1 MSSIN
6 NQHRQRNA
14 IVTGGA
20 SGLGRAVAVRLARE
34 GWNIA
39 IADVSDTR
47 SEETLRLVKQ
57 AGGDGSVEHLDV
69 RRLEEWQS
77 LRTRLKERWD
87 HLDLL
92 VNNAGVA
99 GCGYVGEYSI
109 ENWHWIVDINLW
121 NGINGCHTF
130 VEWLKANPHGAHIIN
145 TCSAAA
151 IVCAPTMAAYNV
163 TKAGML
169 ALSET
174 LYGELMPHGVG
185 VTAVCPTAFAT
196 NLLDGARWC
205 RDEENFL
212 FKRAFETAKMTAAD
226 VADAAVRA
234 MKRKQLYVMVPFE
247 SRFNWIMKRLA
258 PQRWLRTVAR
268 TFVDALEKAKV
279 SGAMPEASP
288 RTAPSELP
296 RQVGVR

>member
-1 MSSIN
+1 MTNADNSL
-6 NQHRQRNA
+6 RRKNA

-20 SGLGRAVAVRLARE
+20 SGLGRAIAVRLAKE

-39 IADVSDTR
+39 VADINDAR
-47 SEETLRLVKQ
+47 STETLQLVKQ

-69 RRLEEWQS
+69 RHLDEWEA
-77 LRTRLKERWD
+77 LRERLKARWD

-99 GCGYVGEYSI
+99 GCGYVGEYPI

-121 NGINGCHTF
+121 NGIHGCHTF
-130 VEWLKANPHGAHIIN
+130 VGWLKANPHGAHIIN

-151 IVCAPTMAAYNV
+151 VVCAPTMAAYNV

-174 LYGELMPHGVG
+174 LYGELMPYHVG

-196 NLLDGARWC
+196 NLLDDARWC

-226 VADAAVRA
+226 VAEAAVRA

-247 SRFNWIMKRLA
+247 SRLNWIMKRLA

-268 TFVDALEKAKV
+268 TFVDALQKAKA
-279 SGAMPEASP
+279 SGTTPGTRP
-288 RTAPSELP
+288 QTAANELP
-296 RQVGVR
+296 RQVGAR